1 MKFNPK
7 ARLDTKQIRDRRG
20 RATSGGGGLPG
31 LPTGGG
37 GLPSGLPVGGGVV
50 GVIIALVIAFVVW
63 KSGGGAPSG
72 SSASTAAGTSSD
84 SDIVE
89 RCQTGADANK
99 YEDCAIV
106 ADVNSIQS
114 YWNKALPQQT
124 GTTYTEVPTTWFT
137 RSTSTGCGNATSAV
151 GPFYCPADKVVY
163 IDLTFF
169 HDMLQGQLGAAG
181 GPFAEAY
188 VLAHEY
194 GHHVQD
200 LLGTMDQVKTQQG
213 PKSDSVR
220 LELQADCFAGIWA
233 KYATRAQ
240 DAGGQPFI
248 LDLTTDDI
256 NRALDS
262 ARAVGD
268 DRIQQQTSGRVDP
281 DQWTHGSSA
290 ERQHWFMVGMTDGT
304 IKACDTFGT
313 DNLDG

>member
-20 RATSGGGGLPG
+20 RATSGGGRLPG

-37 GLPSGLPVGGGVV
+37 GLPSGLPVGGGIM

-63 KSGGGAPSG
+63 KSGGGEPSG
-72 SSASTAAGTSSD
+72 SSASTGASTSSD

-114 YWNKALPQQT
+114 YWTKALPQQT
-124 GTTYTEVPTTWFT
+124 GTTYTAVPTTWFT
-137 RSTSTGCGNATSAV
+137 GSTSTGCGNATSTV
-151 GPFYCPADKVVY
+151 GPFYYPADKVVY

-200 LLGTMDQVKTQQG
+200 LLGTMDQVKARRATPYASSCRPTASPGSGRSTPPRPRMRGVG
-213 PKSDSVR
+213 PSSSISPR
-220 LELQADCFAGIWA
+220 TTSTGHWTLHERSG
-233 KYATRAQ
+233 TTGSSSRRRA
-240 DAGGQPFI
+240 AST
-248 LDLTTDDI
+248 L
-256 NRALDS
+256 
-262 ARAVGD
+262 
-268 DRIQQQTSGRVDP
+268 TSGRMDRLLS
-281 DQWTHGSSA
+281 GSTGSRSA
-290 ERQHWFMVGMTDGT
+290 
-304 IKACDTFGT
+304 
-313 DNLDG
+313 